1 MCGLFFQNLSENSMG
16 LEGAAH
22 VSNMLKTN
30 HSLQSL
36 SLSANGL
43 DDSIA
48 EVLAEA
54 FEVTQL
60 QTIIK

>member
-1 MCGLFFQNLSENSMG
+1 MG

-60 QTIIK
+60 QTNINNNYDLF

>member
-1 MCGLFFQNLSENSMG
+1 MG

-60 QTIIK
+60 QTNINNNYDLL

>member
-1 MCGLFFQNLSENSMG
+1 MG

-54 FEVTQL
+54 FEVSQL